1 MAYLKLQY
9 LSAALTG
16 MTTIHAYLPT
26 DAMSGSV
33 PEPPYKTVYFL
44 PGYSNDAFNMMSY
57 LGLRRECELKGI
69 AIVIPDGNNAF
80 YVDHPERLSNYST
93 FVGKELVEIT
103 RKLLPLSDKRED
115 TYIGGIS
122 MGGYGALYNGLRFR
136 ETFSKVIALSP
147 AVSIYDL
154 ICGHDFM
161 FPTGI
166 FTNACGSKEEYFASE
181 MNLDKFYAEVPK
193 EEIPEL
199 YLCCGQQD
207 GLVVDAVNRFVGVLD
222 ESEIPY
228 IYRKGDGNHELDYWE
243 RHLDD
248 AFSFLAGIEP
258 GTKNR
263 LVLGE
268 FG

>member
-1 MAYLKLQY
+1 
-9 LSAALTG
+9 
-16 MTTIHAYLPT
+16 
-26 DAMSGSV
+26 
-33 PEPPYKTVYFL
+33 
-44 PGYSNDAFNMMSY
+44 MSY

-69 AIVIPDGNNAF
+69 AIVIPDGNNSF
-80 YVDHPERLSNYST
+80 YLDHPERMTHYST
-93 FVGKELVEIT
+93 FVGRELVETT
-103 RKLLPLSDKRED
+103 RKLLPLSEKKED

-136 ETFSKVIALSP
+136 DTFSKIIALSP

-161 FPTGI
+161 FPEGV
-166 FTNACGSKEEYFASE
+166 FTNACESKEAYLNSE
-181 MNLDKFYAEVPK
+181 RNLDQFYAEVPK
-193 EEIPEL
+193 EEVPAL

-207 GLVVDAVNRFVGVLD
+207 GLVVDAVNRFARVLED
-222 ESEIPY
+222 RGIPFRY
-228 IYRKGDGNHELDYWE
+228 TRGGGNHELDYWE
-243 RHLDD
+243 RHLDE

-263 LVLGE
+263 LVLGD